1 MKYLKHDE
9 SICSYH
15 TMMHNNNNN
24 SRVHE
29 PGRLYNSIFKTARAM
44 LFDKC
49 LPLGTEFPAGHVS
62 AHLLAPNGAHYS
74 YSLQVNDWFEWFIT
88 LYCKWTSQ
96 LDEVIFNC
104 LNKRKSRLI

>member
-15 TMMHNNNNN
+15 TMMHNNNNNNN

-49 LPLGTEFPAGHVS
+49 LPLGTDNFLPDIYLRIFWRQMEP
-62 AHLLAPNGAHYS
+62 
-74 YSLQVNDWFEWFIT
+74 IT
-88 LYCKWTSQ
+88 HIAYK
-96 LDEVIFNC
+96 
-104 LNKRKSRLI
+104 